1 MTELIHS
8 QRTLLQATY
17 TTIKPTKAAQPGP
30 SIVGR
35 GAEKWAFIA
44 ALSPIPT
51 ELATIRNLLQEM
63 PDRDIDLD
71 KAIDRIEL
79 ALTDYGTNNS
89 LNGAKLLYDTDSAAL
104 RRFAD
109 QLILLRKENIHKA
122 LHYLY
127 SMADLHPSFDRHE
140 APTPSIASMMTL
152 ATDTG
157 NHNDAVTTLRN
168 ALAPFPLRADEMTP
182 RDFSVLGPAYIG
194 NLIIITDGFE
204 ERMKVEPAGYLHL
217 ERLTMTPASI
227 ERGELLYSVPLAPD
241 EEVHISHKEWA
252 HTSEEF
258 ERIVTDFVEEYSE
271 KGVTEKSELA
281 QSVTSQDQHT
291 QGFNTAVTASYGLIN
306 KVTAS
311 ASYSLQDSASQSAQ
325 HSVKQSN
332 DITSKASARVKK
344 EHKVS
349 FKVTNATGNENE
361 TVRKIKNPL
370 ADKAARLD
378 YYQLMR
384 MWKVDLYQYGV
395 RLTYDLTV
403 PDPGS
408 DILARTRRIAN
419 IHSEM
424 EDEFTFPLTPD
435 QIDVNRYMEQAAPYN
450 AHVEPPPHESDWKE
464 KSINQ
469 SFGDD
474 AAKQERA
481 WELSIDTGDDYEVE
495 EASFMFSIR
504 KHQDD
509 YDNRKAFSLY
519 NDTHPSEDPSGIWHY
534 TVPLDKWIGRTGP
547 VSLEFITNQLKA
559 FFVVLRVKIKL
570 KAEALRQWKFKTWGA
585 ILEAARQQHEDRRY
599 QLTEELKRLQDE
611 LGVQDALSLRKIERE
626 EIMKSVLRWLFG
638 PGFFEGFELQ
648 EALYNLHGDVTN
660 VGVYNSVR
668 MMGEK
673 IKFLHHAIE
682 WENML
687 YFLYPYFW
695 SINKQD
701 TDMKKYLD
709 HPDFEHRA
717 FLKAGSTRVVLTI
730 RPGFERAFLSF
741 MEKLDLTDE
750 DLKDLKYLSIC
761 REMENY
767 ANTFYRGVPTANPV
781 REARPLLTRKQR
793 AAWADIQT
801 LARLLRVYYE
811 LHQRYPDRLEAL
823 DSLLPFNA
831 GPNNDGVNPPVTSL
845 PLTDPWGHAYA
856 YKYPGDH
863 GEYDL
868 LSYGADGVSDE
879 RARHEAANPENADIT
894 SWAESSLIGT
904 WYEFTPTS
912 AMDIEFVSNKEMPNA

>member
-17 TTIKPTKAAQPGP
+17 TTIKPAKAAQP

-35 GAEKWAFIA
+35 SAEKWAFIA
-44 ALSPIPT
+44 ALSPTPT
-51 ELATIRNLLQEM
+51 ELATIRSWLLKM
-63 PDRDIDLD
+63 PNRDIELE
-71 KAIDRIEL
+71 KAIDRIDL
-79 ALTDYGTNNS
+79 ALNDFGTNNS
-89 LNGAKLLYDTDSAAL
+89 LNGAKPLYDTDSASL

-109 QLILLRKENIHKA
+109 QLILLRKENIHDA
-122 LHYLY
+122 LHHLHL
-127 SMADLHPSFDRHE
+127 MTDLNPFDRHE
-140 APTPSIASMMTL
+140 APAPSIASLMAL

-157 NHNDAVTTLRN
+157 NHNDSVAALRN
-168 ALAPFPLRADEMTP
+168 ALTLLPLRADRMTP

-194 NLIIITDGFE
+194 NLTMMTDGFE

-227 ERGELLYSVPLAPD
+227 ERGELLYSVPLAPG

-281 QSVTSQDQHT
+281 QSVTSQDQHS

-311 ASYSLQDSASQSAQ
+311 ASYSLQDSASESAQ
-325 HSVKQSN
+325 HSVKQSS

-370 ADKAARLD
+370 PDKAARLD

-408 DILARTRRIAN
+408 DILDHTRRIAN
-419 IHSEM
+419 IHAEL
-424 EDEFTFPLTPD
+424 EKEFTFPLTLD
-435 QIDVNRYMEQAAPYN
+435 QIDPDRYVDQAAKYN
-450 AHVEPPPHESDWKE
+450 AHVEPPPHKYEWKE

-469 SFGDD
+469 SFGED
-474 AAKQERA
+474 AADQERA
-481 WELSIDTGDDYEVE
+481 WELSIDTGDDYLVE
-495 EASFMFSIR
+495 QASYMFTIR
-504 KHQDD
+504 KHT
-509 YDNRKAFSLY
+509 NISNEEAFSLY
-519 NDTHPSEDPSGIWHY
+519 FETQHSNDPSGLYHF
-534 TVPLDKWIGRTGP
+534 TVPLVNWIDRTGP
-547 VSLEFITNQLKA
+547 ISLEFITKKLKA
-559 FFVVLRVKIKL
+559 FFVMLRVKVKL
-570 KAEALRQWKFKTWGA
+570 KPEALRLWQFKTWGA
-585 ILEAARQQHEDRRY
+585 IREAARQQDEDRRY
-599 QLTEELKRLQDE
+599 QLTEELKRLQAE

-638 PGFFEGFELQ
+638 PGFFKGFELMGC
-648 EALYNLHGDVTN
+648 EDLYKDGDVAN
-660 VGVYNSVR
+660 VGVYNRVR

-695 SINKQD
+695 SLNKQD

-717 FLKAGSTRVVLTI
+717 FLKAGSARVVLTI

-741 MEKLDLTDE
+741 MEKLDLNDD
-750 DLKDLKYLSIC
+750 DLKDPKYLSIC

-767 ANTFYRGVPTANPV
+767 ANTFYRGVPAANPV

-793 AAWADIQT
+793 AAWVDIQT
-801 LARLLRVYYE
+801 LARLLRAYYE
-811 LHQRYPDRLEAL
+811 LHQRYPYRLEDL
-823 DSLLPFNA
+823 NSLLPFNE
-831 GPNNDGVNPPVTSL
+831 GTNNDGVNPPVTSL
-845 PLTDPWGHAYA
+845 PQTDPWGHAYV

-863 GEYDL
+863 GDYDL
-868 LSYGADGVSDE
+868 LSYGADGVLDE
-879 RARHEAANPENADIT
+879 RAAYKAANPENADIT
-894 SWAESSLIGT
+894 SWAEASLIGT

-912 AMDIEFVSNKEMPNA
+912 AMDIEFVSHRELPNA